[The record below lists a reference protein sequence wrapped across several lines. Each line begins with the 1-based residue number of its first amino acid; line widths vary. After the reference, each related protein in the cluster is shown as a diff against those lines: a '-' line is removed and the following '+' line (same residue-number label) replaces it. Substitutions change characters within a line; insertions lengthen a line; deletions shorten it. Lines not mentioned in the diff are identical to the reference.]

1 MEHASIQTLVFDALN
16 LTNQS
21 REESAQIPISADTE
35 LFGNNGCLDS
45 MALVALL
52 IDIEDLLLDEG
63 VTVSLSDERAM
74 SATNSP
80 FRSVQTLV
88 NYITELT
95 KEG

>member
-1 MEHASIQTLVFDALN
+1 MENSSIQTLVFDALS

-21 REESAQIPISADTE
+21 REESAQISISTDTE
-35 LFGNNGCLDS
+35 LFGNHGCLDS

-63 VTVSLSDERAM
+63 ITVSLSDARAM
-74 SATNSP
+74 SETNSP
-80 FRSVQTLV
+80 FRNVQTLV